1 MGQMKLP
8 GSWTLLADG
17 ATVHHRA
24 MNRPGVSDSVN
35 ARSRTAWRS
44 EIRGGAAGFTAV
56 GQVFSYQPDLQT
68 ALNPYAL
75 QDRRGAFGQLERSFL
90 KYHFIGSLRAEE
102 PSRKDGQEPYVR
114 VTTGTF
120 ATRVEMNQDSWVT
133 PYYVHVRH
141 KGANT
146 NLLEDRIGGDYTI
159 SEVMGGR
166 TTARFD
172 ATFLNDDLRAGT
184 KRRVVS
190 GSLVTTRKHPGR
202 VVSTLT
208 IGFEQNHSSTVNLTD
223 TSIQGSFEARWEA
236 IAGRFLVTP
245 YLSGITRHYE
255 SLGTKDDRYSARLQL
270 ALLRVAGLAE
280 NAIALEGRLD
290 RIQHLQPARPKEFD
304 GSVTLSIGQR
314 FSILGR

>member
-1 MGQMKLP
+1 VAGK
-8 GSWTLLADG
+8 
-17 ATVHHRA
+17 
-24 MNRPGVSDSVN
+24 
-35 ARSRTAWRS
+35 SRTAWRS

-90 KYHFIGSLRAEE
+90 KYHFMGSLRAEE

-141 KGANT
+141 EGANT

-208 IGFEQNHSSTVNLTD
+208 FGFEQNHSSAVNLTD
-223 TSIQGSFEARWEA
+223 TTIQGSFEARWEA

-255 SLGTKDDRYSARLQL
+255 TLGTKDDRYSARLQL

-290 RIQHLQPARPKEFD
+290 RIQHLQPARPKDFD